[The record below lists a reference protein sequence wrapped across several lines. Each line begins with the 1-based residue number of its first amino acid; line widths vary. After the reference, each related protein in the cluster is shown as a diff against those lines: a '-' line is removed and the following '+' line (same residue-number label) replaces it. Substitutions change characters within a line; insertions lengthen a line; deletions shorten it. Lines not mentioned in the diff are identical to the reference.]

1 MPAVEGRETG
11 RVYTSR
17 EAAEL
22 GGEILE
28 VDEKPGIFRRALPVL
43 PIPIAVILA
52 VLNIVPGLGTTF
64 AAFFSLCF
72 PHALENKC
80 KGFFINI
87 AAAIL
92 QVITS
97 PIMVGWIWS
106 VIWGMTMVQLARKL
120 KRLKREYTYLTAE
133 EALEHVLKRSEPP
146 KVPKNKRKSMVRRK
160 VDKVVKKTV
169 F

>member
-1 MPAVEGRETG
+1 MSKAETG

-28 VDEKPGIFRRALPVL
+28 VEEKPGVFRKALPVMPL
-43 PIPIAVILA
+43 PIAIILA
-52 VLNIVPGLGTTF
+52 VLSIVPGLGTFF

-80 KGFFINI
+80 KGLFVNL
-87 AAAIL
+87 AAALL
-92 QVITS
+92 QVITA

-106 VIWGMTMVQLARKL
+106 CIWGMTMVQLARK
-120 KRLKREYTYLTAE
+120 
-133 EALEHVLKRSEPP
+133 EPT
-146 KVPKNKRKSMVRRK
+146 S
-160 VDKVVKKTV
+160 
-169 F
+169 

>member
-1 MPAVEGRETG
+1 MSKAETG

-28 VDEKPGIFRRALPVL
+28 VEEKPGVFRKALPVMPL
-43 PIPIAVILA
+43 PIAIILA
-52 VLNIVPGLGTTF
+52 VLSIVPGLGTLF

-80 KGFFINI
+80 KGFFVNI
-87 AAAIL
+87 AAALL
-92 QVITS
+92 QIITS

-106 VIWGMTMVQLARKL
+106 CIWGMTMVQLARKL
-120 KRLKREYTYLTAE
+120 KRLQIQYTLSKE
-133 EALEHVLKRSEPP
+133 ESMVFVLERKEPP
-146 KVPKNKRKSMVRRK
+146 KEPKNKRKSIVRRQM
-160 VDKVVKKTV
+160 DKVAKKTV

>member
-1 MPAVEGRETG
+1 MSKAETG

-28 VDEKPGIFRRALPVL
+28 VEEKPGVFRKALPVMPL
-43 PIPIAVILA
+43 PIAIILA
-52 VLNIVPGLGTTF
+52 VLSIVPGLGTFF

-80 KGFFINI
+80 KGFFVNL
-87 AAAIL
+87 AAALL
-92 QVITS
+92 QVITA

-106 VIWGMTMVQLARKL
+106 CIWGMTMVQLARKL
-120 KRLKREYTYLTAE
+120 KRLQIQYKLTKE
-133 EALEHVLKRSEPP
+133 ESMIFVLERKEPP
-146 KVPKNKRKSMVRRK
+146 KQPKNKRKSVVRRQM
-160 VDKVVKKTV
+160 DKVAKKTV

>member
-1 MPAVEGRETG
+1 MSKAETG

-28 VDEKPGIFRRALPVL
+28 VEEKPGVFRKALPVL
-43 PIPIAVILA
+43 PLPLAIILA
-52 VLNIVPGLGTTF
+52 VLSIAPGVGTIF

-80 KGFFINI
+80 KGFFVNI
-87 AAAIL
+87 AAALL
-92 QVITS
+92 QIITA

-106 VIWGMTMVQLARKL
+106 CIWGMTMVQLARK
-120 KRLKREYTYLTAE
+120 
-133 EALEHVLKRSEPP
+133 EPT
-146 KVPKNKRKSMVRRK
+146 S
-160 VDKVVKKTV
+160 
-169 F
+169 